1 MYLYNLSKI
10 LKPYHVPESAKGLF
24 KAQITTIPTVSAT
37 LGCGLELTFLTSFQV
52 NMMVTLFWRPHF
64 KNHSLEKRVSRYSL
78 LPDFIRVVRGAW

>member
-37 LGCGLELTFLTSFQV
+37 LGCGLELTFLTSFLPGEDDGD
-52 NMMVTLFWRPHF
+52 TL
-64 KNHSLEKRVSRYSL
+64 LETTLQKPLFRETCLKIQST
-78 LPDFIRVVRGAW
+78 P